1 MSPSLKWR
9 NDNSHVSWTAPLM
22 GRSAEM
28 AELDREYRRALAGEF
43 RCVLLLAEAGIGKTR
58 LAREFM
64 RRRRGAVTALPA
76 RAYPLG
82 ETAAFGVWSEALEG
96 HLRLLPPS
104 EVSELCGGSLD
115 DLAAL
120 IRSVAAVRGS
130 APLREPPRIR
140 ALEGLAYL
148 LANLARRRPLVI
160 FLDDAHVADASSWEA
175 LSYLAHNLEEQ
186 RLLVIAAAR
195 PAELSENETAT
206 EVLLGLEQEGALQRQ
221 HLRPLDSK
229 SLSDLAE
236 VVLEKVPSKPLV
248 DWLADRSRGNPLF
261 ALGLLQ
267 ALIDEGADLSVP
279 VLHSIP
285 EELAERVGQMM
296 HGLDEP
302 ELAALEALATAQG
315 RVELHDLVAIT
326 GLPIKR
332 LAAGLEELVRVRMVG
347 EGQRGREL
355 TYEIAHP
362 LIQDSIYE
370 RIGLARRR
378 GLHRRV
384 GRVLL
389 ESGRLAESAP
399 HFAQSAVVGD
409 EEAIGALRDAMQ
421 QAESREAYREALT
434 ILGVLVELIPASDQ
448 RWLEVLRALSSHA
461 EWVVDH
467 RADTHAL
474 LGIKAM
480 KAIDALLAD
489 SPDPAPRATI
499 KFRLAHF
506 LGWGSGDLD
515 EAERACAEGRSLF
528 ERAGDGASVLLAD
541 NELAWIHGL
550 RGDYAA
556 MEAGGRGVGEA
567 AEAIGDP
574 VAAIQGFHTLGHAA
588 WIRGRFADGEAAL
601 LRSNA
606 IAREEHKVY
615 RVTVGL
621 TSLATC
627 FAVQGRVQEALSLIE
642 EAKAAD
648 PAWRD
653 SILPEW
659 ESITH
664 WFAGDFRTSLARAQ
678 EAAGGR
684 LGELSKRRVIG
695 VVFAALAAVE
705 AQQPSEARIHLAKA
719 RRAIGD
725 REWQF
730 FTHACAHAEG
740 LLTWQQGNPA
750 EALVVMREAPAWIMH
765 TGAQPFAAVVLLDVA
780 ELAAELGNVAL
791 AGSAAGELAK
801 IAEHID
807 RDLYRGMAAMGSAW
821 SALAAD
827 RSHEAGASAER
838 AVQLL
843 SVSGCR
849 ALRARSLDLLARSL
863 IGNDPAVAV
872 NALEEAA
879 TAFEACGAI
888 WRRDRAA
895 DRLRTLGARGR
906 RAAAAVGGPVALSR
920 RERQIARLAV
930 KGRTAGEIAKQLF
943 ISERTVE
950 SHLASAYGKLG
961 VRSKLDLVR
970 RASEFPL
977 NR

>member
-1 MSPSLKWR
+1 MSR
-9 NDNSHVSWTAPLM
+9 AAPLI

-28 AELDREYRRALAGEF
+28 AELEREYRRALAGEF
-43 RCVLLLAEAGIGKTR
+43 RCVLLLADAGIGKTR

-96 HLRLLPPS
+96 HLRLLAPS
-104 EVSELCGGSLD
+104 EVSELCGGFLD

-120 IRSVAAVRGS
+120 IRSVAAARGS

-140 ALEGLAYL
+140 TLEGLAYL
-148 LANLARRRPLVI
+148 LANLARRRPLVV
-160 FLDDAHVADASSWEA
+160 FLDDAHVADPSSSEA
-175 LSYLAHNLEEQ
+175 LSYLAHNLQEQ
-186 RLLVIAAAR
+186 RLLVIVAAR
-195 PAELSENETAT
+195 PAELAENETAT
-206 EVLLGLEQEGALQRQ
+206 EVLLRLEQEGALQRR
-221 HLRPLDSK
+221 HLRPLDGE
-229 SLSDLAE
+229 SLGDLAE
-236 VVLEKVPSKPLV
+236 VVLEEVPPRPLV

-267 ALIDEGADLSVP
+267 ALIDEGADLSAP

-315 RVELHDLVAIT
+315 RVELHDLVALT
-326 GLPIKR
+326 GLPINR
-332 LAAGLEELVRVRMVG
+332 LAVGLEELVRLRMVA

-362 LIQDSIYE
+362 LIQHSIYE

-378 GLHRRV
+378 GLHRRL
-384 GRVLL
+384 GRVLI
-389 ESGRLAESAP
+389 ESGRLAEAAP
-399 HFAQSAVVGD
+399 HFAQSAAIGD
-409 EEAIGALRDAMQ
+409 EEAIGALRGAMQ

-434 ILGVLVELIPASDQ
+434 ILGVLVELIPAGDQ
-448 RWLEVLRALSSHA
+448 RWLDVLRALSWRA

-480 KAIDALLAD
+480 KAIYVLLAD

-515 EAERACAEGRSLF
+515 EAERACADSRSLF

-550 RGDYAA
+550 QGDYAA
-556 MEAGGRGVGEA
+556 MEEGGKGVGEA
-567 AEAIGDP
+567 AEAIGDA
-574 VAAIQGFHTLGHAA
+574 VAAIQGLHTLGHAA
-588 WIRGRFADGEAAL
+588 WIRGRFAEGEAAL

-606 IAREEHKVY
+606 IARAEHKVY
-615 RVTVGL
+615 RLTVGL
-621 TSLATC
+621 VSLATC
-627 FAVQGRVQEALSLIE
+627 FAVQGRMDEALSLIE
-642 EAKAAD
+642 EAKAAN
-648 PAWRD
+648 PGWRD

-659 ESITH
+659 ESIVK
-664 WFAGDFRTSLARAQ
+664 WFAGDFRTALTRAQ

-705 AQQPSEARIHLAKA
+705 AHQPSEARRHLAKA

-740 LLTWQQGNPA
+740 LLAWQEGNTA
-750 EALVVMREAPAWIMH
+750 EALGVMREAPARILR
-765 TGAQPFAAVVLLDVA
+765 TGAQPFAAVVLLDLA
-780 ELAAELGNVAL
+780 ELAAELGDVPVAVY
-791 AGSAAGELAK
+791 AAGELAT
-801 IAEHID
+801 IAVDID
-807 RDLYRGMAAMGSAW
+807 RDLYRAMAAMGSAW
-821 SALAAD
+821 SGLAAD
-827 RSHEAGASAER
+827 GSNGAAAPAQR
-838 AVQLL
+838 AVELL
-843 SVSGCR
+843 SDSGCR
-849 ALRARSLDLLARSL
+849 AFRARALDLLGRSL
-863 IGNDPAVAV
+863 IGNDPAAAV
-872 NALEEAA
+872 SALEEAA
-879 TAFEACGAI
+879 TAFDACGAV

-930 KGRTAGEIAKQLF
+930 KGQTAREIAKQLF

-950 SHLASAYGKLG
+950 THLASAYGKLG

>member
-1 MSPSLKWR
+1 
-9 NDNSHVSWTAPLM
+9 M

-28 AELDREYRRALAGEF
+28 AELERAYRRALAGEF
-43 RCVLLLAEAGIGKTR
+43 RCVLLLADAGIGKTR

-64 RRRRGAVTALPA
+64 RHRRGAVTALPA
-76 RAYPLG
+76 RAYALG

-96 HLRLLPPS
+96 HLRLLAPS
-104 EVSELCGGSLD
+104 EVAELCGGFLD

-130 APLREPPRIR
+130 APVREPPRIR
-140 ALEGLAYL
+140 ALEGLAHL
-148 LANLARRRPLVI
+148 LANLARRRPLIV
-160 FLDDAHVADASSWEA
+160 FLDDAQLADASSWET
-175 LSYLAHNLEEQ
+175 LSYLAHNLQEQ
-186 RLLVIAAAR
+186 RVLVLAAAR
-195 PAELSENETAT
+195 PAELALNETAT
-206 EVLLGLEQEGALQRQ
+206 EVLLALEQEGLLQRL

-229 SLSDLAE
+229 SLGDLAQ
-236 VVLEKVPSKPLV
+236 VVLEEVPPRPLV

-267 ALIDEGADLSVP
+267 ALIDEGADLSAP

-285 EELAERVGQMM
+285 EGLAERVGQMM

-315 RVELHDLVAIT
+315 RVELHDLVGVT

-332 LAAGLEELVRVRMVG
+332 LAVGLEVLVRLRMVA
-347 EGQRGREL
+347 EGQRGRDL

-378 GLHRRV
+378 ELHRRI

-389 ESGRLAESAP
+389 ESARLAEAAP
-399 HFAQSAVVGD
+399 HFAQSAAIGD
-409 EEAIGALRDAMQ
+409 EEAIAALRDAMQ
-421 QAESREAYREALT
+421 QAESRDAYREALT
-434 ILGVLVELIPASDQ
+434 ILGVLVELIPAGDQ
-448 RWLEVLRALSSHA
+448 HWLDVLRALSWRA

-474 LGIKAM
+474 LGITAM
-480 KAIDALLAD
+480 KAIDVLLAD
-489 SPDPAPRATI
+489 SPDPAARATI

-515 EAERACAEGRSLF
+515 EAERACADGRSLF
-528 ERAGDGASVLLAD
+528 ERAGDRASVLLAD
-541 NELAWIHGL
+541 NELAWIRGL
-550 RGDYAA
+550 QGDYAA
-556 MEAGGRGVGEA
+556 MEAGGKGVGEA
-567 AEAIGDP
+567 AEAIGDS
-574 VAAIQGFHTLGHAA
+574 VAAIQGFHTSGHAA
-588 WIRGRFADGEAAL
+588 WIRGRFAEGEAAL

-606 IAREEHKVY
+606 IAREERKVY
-615 RVTVGL
+615 RLTVGL
-621 TSLATC
+621 ISLATC
-627 FAVQGRVQEALSLIE
+627 FALQGRTEEALSLIE
-642 EAKAAD
+642 EAKAAN
-648 PAWRD
+648 PGWRD

-659 ESITH
+659 ESIVQ
-664 WFAGDFRTSLARAQ
+664 WFAGDFRTALARAQ
-678 EAAGGR
+678 EAAAGR

-705 AQQPSEARIHLAKA
+705 AQQPNEARSHLAKA

-730 FTHACAHAEG
+730 FSDACAHAEG
-740 LLTWQQGNPA
+740 LLAWQLGNTA
-750 EALVVMREAPAWIMH
+750 EALAIMREAPARILR
-765 TGAQPFAAVVLLDVA
+765 TGAEPFAAVVLLDLA
-780 ELAAELGNVAL
+780 ELSAELGDVAL
-791 AGSAAGELAK
+791 AVYAAGELAK

-807 RDLYRGMAAMGSAW
+807 RDLYRAMAAMGSAW
-821 SALAAD
+821 SGLAAEG
-827 RSHEAGASAER
+827 SNEAAASALR
-838 AVQLL
+838 AVALL
-843 SVSGCR
+843 SDSGCR
-849 ALRARSLDLLARSL
+849 AFRARALDLLARSL
-863 IGNDPAVAV
+863 IGNDPAAAV

-879 TAFEACGAI
+879 TSFDACGAV

-895 DRLRTLGARGR
+895 HRLRTLGARGR
-906 RAAAAVGGPVALSR
+906 RAAAGVGGPIALSR

-930 KGRTAGEIAKQLF
+930 KGQTAREIAKHLF

-950 SHLASAYGKLG
+950 THLASAYGKLG

-977 NR
+977 DR

>member
-1 MSPSLKWR
+1 MLRQPH
-9 NDNSHVSWTAPLM
+9 NSKMTWAAPLM
-22 GRSAEM
+22 GRSVEM
-28 AELDREYRRALAGEF
+28 AELEREYHRALAGEF
-43 RCVLLLAEAGIGKTR
+43 RCVLLLADAGIGKTR
-58 LAREFM
+58 LAREFLA
-64 RRRRGAVTALPA
+64 RRRGTVTALPA

-96 HLRLLPPS
+96 HLRLLRPS
-104 EVSELCGGSLD
+104 EVSELCGGFLD

-140 ALEGLAYL
+140 ALEGLAHL
-148 LANLARRRPLVI
+148 LGNLARRRPLVI

-175 LSYLAHNLEEQ
+175 LKYLAHNLHAQ
-186 RLLVIAAAR
+186 RLLVLAAAR
-195 PAELSENETAT
+195 PSELAENETGT
-206 EVLLGLEQEGALQRQ
+206 DVLLGLEQEGALQRR
-221 HLRPLDSK
+221 HLRPLDGEA
-229 SLSDLAE
+229 LGDLAQA
-236 VVLEKVPSKPLV
+236 VLEEVPPRPLV
-248 DWLADRSRGNPLF
+248 DWLADHSRGNPLF

-267 ALIDEGADLSVP
+267 ALIDEGADLSAP

-285 EELAERVGQMM
+285 EELAERVGQRM
-296 HGLDEP
+296 HRLDER

-315 RVELHDLVAIT
+315 RVELHDLVALT

-332 LAAGLEELVRVRMVG
+332 LAVGLEELVRLRMVAEG
-347 EGQRGREL
+347 ERGREL

-362 LIQDSIYE
+362 LIQHSIYE

-378 GLHRRV
+378 GMHRRIA
-384 GRVLL
+384 RVLL
-389 ESGRLAESAP
+389 ESGRLAEAAP
-399 HFAQSAVVGD
+399 HFAQSAAIGD
-409 EEAIGALRDAMQ
+409 DEAIQALRNAVQ

-434 ILGVLVELIPASDQ
+434 ILGVLVELIPAGDH
-448 RWLEVLRALSSHA
+448 RWLDVLHALSWRA

-480 KAIDALLAD
+480 KAIDVLLAD
-489 SPDPAPRATI
+489 SPDPAPRATV
-499 KFRLAHF
+499 KFRLAQF

-515 EAERACAEGRSLF
+515 EAERACAAGRSLF

-556 MEAGGRGVGEA
+556 MEAGGKGVGEA
-567 AEAIGDP
+567 AQAIGDS
-574 VAAIQGFHTLGHAA
+574 VAAIQGLHTMGHAA
-588 WIRGRFADGEAAL
+588 WIRGRFAEGEAAL

-606 IAREEHKVY
+606 IAREEHKIY
-615 RVTVGL
+615 RLTVGL
-621 TSLATC
+621 ISLATC
-627 FAVQGRVQEALSLIE
+627 FAVQGRVEEARSLLD
-642 EAKAAD
+642 EAKAAN
-648 PAWRD
+648 PGWRD

-659 ESITH
+659 ESIVQ
-664 WFAGDFRTSLARAQ
+664 WFAGDFRSALTRAQ
-678 EAAGGR
+678 EAAAER
-684 LGELSKRRVIG
+684 VGELSKRRVIG

-705 AQQPSEARIHLAKA
+705 AGQPSEARRHLARA

-740 LLTWQQGNPA
+740 ILAWQEGNTA
-750 EALVVMREAPAWIMH
+750 EALAGMRHAPARILR
-765 TGAQPFAAVVLLDVA
+765 TGAQPFAAVVLLDLA
-780 ELAAELGNVAL
+780 ELAAELGDAAVA
-791 AGSAAGELAK
+791 ADAAGELAK
-801 IAEHID
+801 IAERID
-807 RDLYRGMAAMGSAW
+807 GDLYLAMAMMGSAW
-821 SALAAD
+821 SELAAD
-827 RSHEAGASAER
+827 GSNEGVAPARR
-838 AVQLL
+838 AVELL
-843 SVSGCR
+843 SDSGCR
-849 ALRARSLDLLARSL
+849 AFRARALELLGRSL
-863 IGNDPAVAV
+863 IGNDRVAAV
-872 NALEEAA
+872 NALEKAA
-879 TAFEACGAI
+879 MAFDACGAV

-906 RAAAAVGGPVALSR
+906 RAAAAVGGPFALSR

-930 KGRTAGEIAKQLF
+930 KGQTAREIAKQLF